1 VEENKNKKVKF
12 YKGMRV
18 MTKEGEEEDDRQ
30 DHDRAEEVA
39 DEDVELDDVLK
50 G

>member
-18 MTKEGEEEDDRQ
+18 MTKEGEEED
-30 DHDRAEEVA
+30 
-39 DEDVELDDVLK
+39 EDSKNSSEYS
-50 G
+50 